1 MATEKIAFLLALLSF
16 IALLSKLSLLTT
28 RGRAMSDKPA
38 ARWSELD
45 ITDLRLGL
53 RGHMSVSD
61 IAGYL
66 LRSEE
71 DVREKAREL
80 GLGLN
85 FT

>member
-1 MATEKIAFLLALLSF
+1 
-16 IALLSKLSLLTT
+16 
-28 RGRAMSDKPA
+28 MSDKPA